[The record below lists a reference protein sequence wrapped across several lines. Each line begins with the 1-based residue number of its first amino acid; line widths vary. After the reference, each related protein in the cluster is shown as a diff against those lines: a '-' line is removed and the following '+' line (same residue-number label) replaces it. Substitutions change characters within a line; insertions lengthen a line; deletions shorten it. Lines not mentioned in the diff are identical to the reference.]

1 MKISRQVRNS
11 AYGRMQVG
19 LCQKIIDGNLEFSE
33 LSHLDREKFVYSMVM
48 RLITNEE
55 PEITTSE
62 LASLWFTVY
71 NNALTVL
78 GSLTPIELE
87 RMFPIIKEYDGERW
101 EMKDYFTA
109 KEVLNKLPQD
119 EPISENME
127 MFEFLWDYHNNTL
140 REFLVKY
147 MGCIDDVRRLNGQPS
162 TMEEFAQMNGIPTYT
177 KFEGS
182 NGKEYL
188 RNNDTGDVARIR
200 KPLPRH
206 LKVVK

>member
-1 MKISRQVRNS
+1 MKISRQARNA
-11 AYGRMQVG
+11 AYGRIQVG
-19 LCQKIIDGNLEFSE
+19 LCQKITDGKLEFFD
-33 LSHLDREKFVYSMVM
+33 LSQLDREKFVYSMVM
-48 RLITNEE
+48 RLLTNEE

-62 LASLWFTVY
+62 FAALWFTIY
-71 NNALTVL
+71 NNALAVL
-78 GSLTPIELE
+78 GSLTPTELE
-87 RMFPIIKEYDGERW
+87 RMFPIIKDYDGERW

-109 KEVLNKLPQD
+109 KAVLNKLPKD
-119 EPISENME
+119 EPISDNAE
-127 MFEFLWDYHNNTL
+127 MFELLWDYHNNTL

-147 MGCIDDVRRLNGQPS
+147 MGCIDNIRRLNGELS

-177 KFEGS
+177 KFECA

-188 RNNDTGDVARIR
+188 RNNDTGETMRVR